1 MKAALISFAA
11 TAALL
16 TLDVGLLPNA
26 GRASVE
32 DTSGFVERHAH
43 EDAAE
48 LEARLGLTKA

>member
-1 MKAALISFAA
+1 MKSALISFAV

-26 GRASVE
+26 GRASAE
-32 DTSGFVERHAH
+32 DMSGFAERHAH

>member
-1 MKAALISFAA
+1 MKPALISFAV

-26 GRASVE
+26 GRAPTE
-32 DTSGFVERHAH
+32 DASGFADRHAH

>member
-1 MKAALISFAA
+1 MKSALISFAV

-26 GRASVE
+26 GRVSAE
-32 DTSGFVERHAH
+32 DMSGFAERHAH

-48 LEARLGLTKA
+48 LEARLGLTRA